1 MIFEWSSVQQIRT
14 VIDRIA
20 GTELEWPPENDGV
33 YIVTFNH
40 WENQP
45 TSKAK
50 QSKAKPLYFGGT
62 TGNGNRFC
70 TRVGDLIAD
79 I

>member
-50 QSKAKPLYFGGT
+50 QSKAKQSHYILVVQQGMEIDFVHG
-62 TGNGNRFC
+62 
-70 TRVGDLIAD
+70 LEI
-79 I
+79 

>member
-45 TSKAK
+45 TSKEK
-50 QSKAKPLYFGGT
+50 QSHYILVVQQGMEIDFVHG
-62 TGNGNRFC
+62 
-70 TRVGDLIAD
+70 LEI
-79 I
+79 